1 MVIAHVLSS
10 LSIGG
15 GERVAL
21 ELAGSQ
27 VEAGHR
33 VLVVSLA
40 APPDGP
46 LAEPFKAAGVAVLR
60 VPKGS
65 GLDPI
70 LSLRLAAL
78 FRREGVN
85 VVHTHNRLPL
95 AYGVAAGRL
104 AGAVVVHTRHGP
116 GRGKPAQ
123 RALWRAMGRL
133 LHAYVVVSPALR
145 DLAQSLHACPPSR
158 LRIIEN
164 GIDIDR
170 FRATP
175 EARRAARAA
184 FGIPADA
191 FVIGSVG
198 RMSPEKDFP
207 LLVRAVASLLGPNA
221 RLMIVGDG
229 KEAEKVR
236 AEVAAQKVEPFV
248 VLPGA
253 RDDVAACVAA
263 FDVFALS
270 SYMEGLP
277 LVALEAM
284 AAGLPLVATAVGG
297 LPNLIADQ
305 RTGFL
310 VPSGNEGALRERL
323 LAVKNDPAGAR
334 AVGERGRAHVSERH
348 SRAEMVRQYMCL
360 YAEMG
365 APA

>member
-21 ELAGSQ
+21 GLSALQ
-27 VEAGHR
+27 VAAGHR
-33 VLVVSLA
+33 VLVISLA

-46 LAEPFKAAGVAVLR
+46 LAEAFKAAGVAVLR
-60 VPKGS
+60 VPKRP

-70 LSLRLAAL
+70 LSLRLASL
-78 FRREGVN
+78 FRREEVD

-123 RALWRAMGRL
+123 RALWRAAGRL
-133 LHAYVVVSPALR
+133 LHAYVVVSPGLL
-145 DLAQSLHACPPSR
+145 DLARSLGACPPSR

-164 GIDIDR
+164 GIDIER
-170 FRATP
+170 FRSTP
-175 EARRAARAA
+175 EARRAAREA
-184 FGIPADA
+184 FGIPAGA

-198 RMSPEKDFP
+198 RLSPEKDYP
-207 LLVRAVASLLGPNA
+207 LLVRAVAPLLGPEA
-221 RLMIVGDG
+221 RLVIVGSG
-229 KEAEKVR
+229 KEEEKIR
-236 AEVAAQKVEPFV
+236 AEVAAQGVEPFV
-248 VLPGA
+248 LMPGA
-253 RDDVAACVAA
+253 RDDVARWVAA

-270 SYMEGLP
+270 SRMEGLP
-277 LVALEAM
+277 LVTLEAL

-297 LPNLIADQ
+297 LPNLIDEG
-305 RTGFL
+305 RNGFL
-310 VPSGNEGALRERL
+310 VPPGDEGALRNRL
-323 LAVKNDPAGAR
+323 LAIRADMPGAR
-334 AVGERGRAHVSERH
+334 VVGERGRVHVSERH
-348 SRAEMVRQYMCL
+348 SNAEMTRRYMSL